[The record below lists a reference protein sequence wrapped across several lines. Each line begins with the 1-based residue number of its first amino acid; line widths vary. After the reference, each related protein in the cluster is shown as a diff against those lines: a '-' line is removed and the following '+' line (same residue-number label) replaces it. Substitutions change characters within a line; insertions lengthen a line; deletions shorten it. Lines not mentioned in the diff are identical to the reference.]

1 MVQVHRRR
9 GAQPLPQAQTRRR
22 VGSGGPGRRRD
33 GLRVS
38 DPTACGVRASEAVP
52 GAARGGIPAQSVA
65 IEITPKFLVQ
75 FLDKEYAGQFQDVEQ
90 AFFSL
95 GSIDEFPEMR
105 ALLPRLWPRS
115 GGPEHSEL
123 CYEGKA
129 LEI

>member
-1 MVQVHRRR
+1 MLSRPTISWSH
-9 GAQPLPQAQTRRR
+9 
-22 VGSGGPGRRRD
+22 GSSPSSARSSAPTAG
-33 GLRVS
+33 S

-105 ALLPRLWPRS
+105 ALLSRLWPRS

>member
-1 MVQVHRRR
+1 M
-9 GAQPLPQAQTRRR
+9 A
-22 VGSGGPGRRRD
+22 
-33 GLRVS
+33 
-38 DPTACGVRASEAVP
+38 
-52 GAARGGIPAQSVA
+52 
-65 IEITPKFLVQ
+65 Q

-105 ALLPRLWPRS
+105 ALLSRLWPRS

-129 LEI
+129 REI